1 MKNAI
6 LKGKGLDR
14 GSESPLIKIC
24 WVPPPNACFYPK
36 ILPLANCVCNKLLD
50 SVVNGQKYDWSIF
63 FNKSDV
69 LLLMVLKTFC
79 KIIDYFTQE
88 ARVDYGEMS

>member
-1 MKNAI
+1 MENAI
-6 LKGKGLDR
+6 LKGKGLDL
-14 GSESPLIKIC
+14 GLESPLIKIC
-24 WVPPPNACFYPK
+24 WVPPRNACFYPK

-50 SVVNGQKYDWSIF
+50 SVVNVQKYDWSIF
-63 FNKSDV
+63 FNESDV
-69 LLLMVLKTFC
+69 LLPMVLKTFC

>member
-1 MKNAI
+1 MKNGI
-6 LKGKGLDR
+6 LKGKGLDL
-14 GSESPLIKIC
+14 GSEPPLIKIC
-24 WVPPPNACFYPK
+24 WVLPPRNACFYPK
-36 ILPLANCVCNKLLD
+36 ILPLANCGCNKLLD

-69 LLLMVLKTFC
+69 LPVVLKTFC

>member
-1 MKNAI
+1 MTEA
-6 LKGKGLDR
+6 
-14 GSESPLIKIC
+14 
-24 WVPPPNACFYPK
+24 F
-36 ILPLANCVCNKLLD
+36 
-50 SVVNGQKYDWSIF
+50 F

-69 LLLMVLKTFC
+69 LLPMVLKTFC

>member
-1 MKNAI
+1 MTEA
-6 LKGKGLDR
+6 
-14 GSESPLIKIC
+14 
-24 WVPPPNACFYPK
+24 F
-36 ILPLANCVCNKLLD
+36 
-50 SVVNGQKYDWSIF
+50 F